1 MSLGKDVYLAL
12 AAVGWAD
19 GNLDRDEADA
29 IVKAALNEGHD
40 LDVLAEIE
48 EATKAA
54 HPLGP
59 LDTSKLDEGDRKFVF
74 AVATWMCALD
84 GELHQGEKTILDEL
98 AARLELSDETRADI
112 GIVVREV
119 AYDSEGD
126 SPFQYDLEALRG
138 RFR

>member
-1 MSLGKDVYLAL
+1 MGKDVYLAL

-19 GNLDRDEADA
+19 GNLDGDEADA
-29 IVKAALNEGHD
+29 IVKAALGDGHE
-40 LDVLAEIE
+40 LESLTEIE

-59 LDTSKLDEGDRKFVF
+59 LDTSKLDDSDRKFVF
-74 AVATWMCALD
+74 AVATWMCTLD
-84 GELHQGEKTILDEL
+84 GELHPGEKAILDEL
-98 AARLELSDETRADI
+98 AGRLELDDETRADI

-126 SPFQYDLEALRG
+126 SPFQYDLDALRD

>member
-1 MSLGKDVYLAL
+1 MGKDVYLAL

-19 GNLDRDEADA
+19 GNLDGDEADA
-29 IVKAALNEGHD
+29 IVKAALGDGHE
-40 LDVLAEIE
+40 LEALAEIE

-59 LDTSKLDEGDRKFVF
+59 IDVSKLSEGDRKFVF

-84 GELHQGEKTILDEL
+84 GELHEGEKKILDEL
-98 AARLELSDETRADI
+98 AGRFELDDETRADI
-112 GIVVREV
+112 GIIVREV

-126 SPFQYDLEALRG
+126 SPFQYDLDALRG
-138 RFR
+138 RFT

>member
-1 MSLGKDVYLAL
+1 MGKDVYLAL

-19 GNLDRDEADA
+19 GNLDADEADA
-29 IVKAALNEGHD
+29 IVKAALGEGHD
-40 LDVLAEIE
+40 LEALAEIE
-48 EATKAA
+48 EATKAP

-59 LDTSKLDEGDRKFVF
+59 LDTAALDESDRKFVF
-74 AVATWMCALD
+74 AVATWMCTLD
-84 GELHQGEKTILDEL
+84 GELHEGEKKILDAL
-98 AARLELSDETRADI
+98 AGRLELDDATREDI

-126 SPFQYDLEALRG
+126 SPFVYDLDALRD